1 MVYITVIM
9 AARIATAKTRKVSR
23 KKKSR
28 KAKENGDNLH
38 VVPRID
44 GWAIRSERRTRPT
57 SIHSSQ
63 HEAID
68 VARKLAKKTA
78 ATRLVIH
85 GRDGRIK
92 ERETFAVVP
101 LPPKEPRKVLYP
113 SSSPNTSREAI
124 RRAVSEA
131 IRERGKDL
139 AIA

>member
-1 MVYITVIM
+1 MTV
-9 AARIATAKTRKVSR
+9 RVATAKPRKISS

-28 KAKENGDNLH
+28 KGKENGENLH
-38 VVPRID
+38 VVPRIG
-44 GWAIRSERRTRPT
+44 GWAVRSEGRTRPA

-63 HEAID
+63 REAID

-92 ERETFAVVP
+92 ERETFGVVP
-101 LPPKEPRKVLYP
+101 LPPREPRKVLYP

-131 IRERGKDL
+131 IKERSKDQV
-139 AIA
+139 IAPKAS